1 MIFLWLGVYEFFSR
15 TDSTGT
21 YTPLPDALGSTTA
34 LTDSTG
40 TPQTK
45 YTYDPFGNKHHR
57 RETSNTV
64 DFTGR
69 GKRRRH
75 RTVFTKN
82 LVPGSIADPAAQ
94 PVVAE
99 THRDPAA
106 LMPSGCVHSTCSC

>member
-1 MIFLWLGVYEFFSR
+1 MTRVFMIFLWLGVYEFFSR

-57 RETSNTV
+57 RDNQQH
-64 DFTGR
+64 R
-69 GKRRRH
+69 RLYRPGK
-75 RTVFTKN
+75 TTA
-82 LVPGSIADPAAQ
+82 PQDCIY
-94 PVVAE
+94 
-99 THRDPAA
+99 
-106 LMPSGCVHSTCSC
+106 